1 MNKEL
6 NVARVLK
13 QLVYILEENDFVL
26 YYDKRFE
33 SLKPQIDDEHDYLYN
48 EYLNKKHYPVTYL
61 KFRDSESRTDYNLDY
76 RDSFTH
82 TLHYSKYHYPMP
94 QNPFSLKMET
104 YLDPYKTYSEAEA
117 KELAEKIYNE
127 LMSLKPILFDQN
139 TDHSIKYR
147 EFITLTKEPRTRE
160 NLAEH
165 IHKELE
171 PHYGTIFIDEP
182 FYPSV
187 EPLDETK
194 CTISIT
200 PDLQIKVSVTSEE
213 RLHQFNKNVNEYVE
227 TVDGL
232 TYNHRTREF
241 VYRSNEGPNLYYSY
255 DVDDKQPLNTVKQD
269 IERNIRLHHL
279 LKDFDYRFH
288 DYIGIGPEQPNA
300 YTKINFSNERIYG
313 RFELHNDRVQVKIVQ
328 YQCWDSSGFSV
339 QLDNTTKIKASTTM
353 DDIDIKIEDTRELKA
368 DEHFTDN
375 VQAMI
380 ENVKSY
386 VVKDH
391 DE

>member
-1 MNKEL
+1 MEL
-6 NVARVLK
+6 QEKLN
-13 QLVYILEENDFVL
+13 QLSETI
-26 YYDKRFE
+26 DK
-33 SLKPQIDDEHDYLYN
+33 LQ
-48 EYLNKKHYPVTYL
+48 
-61 KFRDSESRTDYNLDY
+61 
-76 RDSFTH
+76 
-82 TLHYSKYHYPMP
+82 
-94 QNPFSLKMET
+94 
-104 YLDPYKTYSEAEA
+104 
-117 KELAEKIYNE
+117 AEKE
-127 LMSLKPILFDQN
+127 
-139 TDHSIKYR
+139 
-147 EFITLTKEPRTRE
+147 
-160 NLAEH
+160 
-165 IHKELE
+165 ELE
-171 PHYGTIFIDEP
+171 HELQIIE
-182 FYPSV
+182 
-187 EPLDETK
+187 DETR
-194 CTISIT
+194 
-200 PDLQIKVSVTSEE
+200 EE

-255 DVDDKQPLNTVKQD
+255 DVDNKQPLNTVKQD

-288 DYIGIGPEQPNA
+288 DYIDIGPEQPNA